1 MHDFIATCSFWK
13 IHLLKKPFEMD
24 DGHRMEILETHWAY
38 FPILSF
44 VIQKFASVLKW
55 WICWSWYI
63 RIGWLSNMNEA
74 TIAHPEVLSCLQ
86 VTNTSILL
94 GPKKL
99 LQWRGKKYIEKGI
112 LIIDRWVVEQLDICT
127 LNIRISFWFFIA
139 WFDASIFEF
148 GVVVFV
154 VFILFIHSICDDGTF
169 FIKINYF

>member
-127 LNIRISFWFFIA
+127 LNIRISFWFLSLGLTQVFLNLVSLFLLCLFYSFIQ
-139 WFDASIFEF
+139 
-148 GVVVFV
+148 FV
-154 VFILFIHSICDDGTF
+154 MMEPSL
-169 FIKINYF
+169 